1 MSSSNSDPI
10 TCYSHTHRIVLLID
24 LDPLLQNNHHHY
36 IKTILSTSKTLFSFP
51 PLSSSLFAF
60 KFFFSSLPPHI
71 SFSKLH
77 PFLPKHSFS
86 FDHPS
91 SSFNLLSQILSSLPN
106 FPLPYHPKA
115 SHLIDSITQLL
126 HDYPWEPD
134 SDAATLLVPPNL
146 ILLFTPL
153 FNSFKSLAGFLE
165 SNEELLRIESSFCD
179 KFLGFFGNVSR
190 RFGSRGVHCSWIGV
204 DSNRLNESGEDE
216 VGVIRGLFE
225 IGARKLG
232 WGFCSLDSI
241 LLGSALVPFG
251 LIYPKIGVS
260 WFSVRCCS
268 REVKVQLN
276 LRILD
281 VNGSPIDYNCCD
293 LEVLDFRV
301 LGRGEDV
308 NLQGGGGIGR
318 RKERLWNVCSDGMPK
333 LKVMAV
339 RKCGAF
345 VKLND
350 CLSDS
355 VLVREVLGESKKGD
369 SGEFFA
375 DRVLELLAS
384 EFGCQGRRKSI
395 PVWEI
400 LLCYLYKEDCWALV
414 SVDSGKGG
422 GSCVGILRPFT
433 VSSALLSIVE
443 DLQLASDF
451 GAANMDSSIRTGI
464 SESDRKFDKNKGMLD
479 SQVKSAVGIKGKQ
492 KKKMTDLNVLQ
503 NLTWSSFC
511 DLVYDQFEMDL
522 HEVYYAMECNKSK
535 KLKFLKCWMKQV
547 KKSSCCDLMLEN
559 PKPNRIIAEGSDS
572 KLNELPQNGEQS
584 ISLVVVS
591 NEINAE
597 VAMKQDD
604 AVLNCESETS
614 EAFLSNLSSRIQQ
627 GVESNTIDLLALSE
641 RLVNSSIY
649 WLCKKVDRET
659 IPQIDSHMNDN
670 KARGSVIASEL
681 IKLLLKD
688 PKEIAAKHKSRNLFS
703 QLSDAAGPATII
715 TEHAVREYELQ
726 ILFRMEILQSE
737 VGCGIEDS
745 SKQKFV
751 KQICLLLENIQCHM
765 EGGFFG
771 DWNLENYVAK
781 IIKSRYSH
789 TLEDT
794 VHKIYSKMD
803 LLLFSNQ
810 DEAPDF
816 LFNSE
821 DSSKSLNLEV
831 YGDEMGE
838 NDVINGPFSAENE
851 AFHLQKNVKRKSQR
865 NIDGGCDKKLFE
877 AVERRER
884 AHRFSYIKSRMPAL
898 RVWAP
903 KQKCMK
909 SKTDHLFKIP
919 KRKDRSRVCYD
930 TVCETP
936 MTKNT
941 RSSPQSISSDDN
953 RYMADGSQ
961 VGGSVAKALF
971 QVQEIKAINIASLM
985 ILEFKR

>member
-1 MSSSNSDPI
+1 MSSSTSDPI
-10 TCYSHTHRIVLLID
+10 TSYSHTHRIVLLID
-24 LDPLLQNNHHHY
+24 LDPLLQTTANNY
-36 IKTILSTSKTLFSFP
+36 IKTILSTSKTLLSFP

-60 KFFFSSLPPHI
+60 KFFFSSLPPHF

-91 SSFNLLSQILSSLPN
+91 STFTLLSQILSSLPN

-115 SHLIDSITQLL
+115 SHLIDSITHLL
-126 HDYPWEPD
+126 HDYPWDPD
-134 SDAATLLVPPNL
+134 SDAPSPLIPPNL
-146 ILLFTPL
+146 FLLFTPL
-153 FNSFKSLAGFLE
+153 LNSFTSLAQFLE
-165 SNEELLRIESSFCD
+165 SNDQLLRIESSFCD
-179 KFLGFFGNVSR
+179 HFLGFFGNVSR

-204 DSNRLNESGEDE
+204 NSEGGDDDE

-293 LEVLDFRV
+293 LELLDLRV

-308 NLQGGGGIGR
+308 NSQGGSGCGG
-318 RKERLWNVCSDGMPK
+318 RKERLWNVCSDGTPK
-333 LKVMAV
+333 FKVMAV
-339 RKCGAF
+339 RKCEVF

-350 CLSDS
+350 YLSDS
-355 VLVREVLGESKKGD
+355 VLVREVLGEPKKGG

-375 DRVLELLAS
+375 DRVLELLAT

-395 PVWEI
+395 PVWEM

-433 VSSALLSIVE
+433 VSSALLSILE
-443 DLQLASDF
+443 DPQLASDF

-479 SQVKSAVGIKGKQ
+479 SQVKSAVGIKQ

-547 KKSSCCDLMLEN
+547 KKSSCCELILSEI
-559 PKPNRIIAEGSDS
+559 PKPNQIIAKGSDS

-584 ISLVVVS
+584 VSLVVES
-591 NEINAE
+591 DGINAG
-597 VAMKQDD
+597 VAMKQDAAALD
-604 AVLNCESETS
+604 CESETS
-614 EAFLSNLSSRIQQ
+614 QAFFSNLSSRVQQ
-627 GVESNTIDLLALSE
+627 GIESDTIDLLALSE

-659 IPQIDSHMNDN
+659 NPLIDSQMNDN
-670 KARGSVIASEL
+670 KACGSVVASEL

-688 PKEIAAKHKSRNLFS
+688 PKEIAAKHKSRNSSS
-703 QLSDAAGPATII
+703 QLSDAAGPTTVV

-737 VGCGIEDS
+737 VGCGIGDS
-745 SKQKFV
+745 TKQKFV

-789 TLEDT
+789 TLEDI
-794 VHKIYSKMD
+794 VHKIHNKMD

-821 DSSKSLNLEV
+821 DSSKSLNQKV

-838 NDVINGPFSAENE
+838 NDINGPFSAENE
-851 AFHLQKNVKRKSQR
+851 AFHLPKNVKGKSQR
-865 NIDGGCDKKLFE
+865 NIDWGSDKKLFE

-903 KQKCMK
+903 KQKGMK
-909 SKTDHLFKIP
+909 SKTDHLCKIP
-919 KRKDRSRVCYD
+919 KRKDRSRACYD

-941 RSSPQSISSDDN
+941 RSSPQSIGSDDG

-961 VGGSVAKALF
+961 VCGSVAKALF
-971 QVQEIKAINIASLM
+971 QV
-985 ILEFKR
+985 